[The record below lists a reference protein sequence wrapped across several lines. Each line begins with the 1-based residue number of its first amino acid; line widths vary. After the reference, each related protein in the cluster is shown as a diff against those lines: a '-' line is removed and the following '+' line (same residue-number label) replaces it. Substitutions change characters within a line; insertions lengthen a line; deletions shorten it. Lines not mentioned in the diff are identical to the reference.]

1 MARLRLAIKKDKAL
15 RFLSH
20 LDFARAVRYVVIRAD
35 LPVQYSEGF
44 NPHMKIAF
52 ASALGVGVAAAEE
65 YMDMELAE
73 TVDVE
78 DVKRRMNE
86 KAPEGFAVLEG
97 HYVSDKA
104 PKLMA
109 IANYAEYLLSGPLTE
124 SIEEDVINR
133 RLDVFNKAEEAVYE
147 KYSPKTRK
155 TRYINVKDHVLEP
168 ITAQIDGSDIHL
180 RVRIYQNESGAVKPS
195 QVWEL
200 LARQFD
206 IPVDPTLM
214 LAERTGL
221 WSRQK
226 GENRTLFEMP

>member
-1 MARLRLAIKKDKAL
+1 M
-15 RFLSH
+15 
-20 LDFARAVRYVVIRAD
+20 
-35 LPVQYSEGF
+35 
-44 NPHMKIAF
+44 
-52 ASALGVGVAAAEE
+52 
-65 YMDMELAE
+65 
-73 TVDVE
+73 
-78 DVKRRMNE
+78 
-86 KAPEGFAVLEG
+86 
-97 HYVSDKA
+97 
-104 PKLMA
+104 
-109 IANYAEYLLSGPLTE
+109 
-124 SIEEDVINR
+124 
-133 RLDVFNKAEEAVYE
+133 
-147 KYSPKTRK
+147 
-155 TRYINVKDHVLEP
+155 EP

>member
-65 YMDMELAE
+65 YMDIELAE

-97 HYVSDKA
+97 RYVSDKA

-124 SIEEDVINR
+124 SIEEDVLNR
-133 RLDVFNKAEEAVYE
+133 RLDVFNKAE
-147 KYSPKTRK
+147 
-155 TRYINVKDHVLEP
+155 
-168 ITAQIDGSDIHL
+168 DIHL
-180 RVRIYQNESGAVKPS
+180 RVCIYQNESGAVKPS

>member
-1 MARLRLAIKKDKAL
+1 M
-15 RFLSH
+15 
-20 LDFARAVRYVVIRAD
+20 
-35 LPVQYSEGF
+35 
-44 NPHMKIAF
+44 
-52 ASALGVGVAAAEE
+52 
-65 YMDMELAE
+65 
-73 TVDVE
+73 
-78 DVKRRMNE
+78 
-86 KAPEGFAVLEG
+86 
-97 HYVSDKA
+97 
-104 PKLMA
+104 
-109 IANYAEYLLSGPLTE
+109 
-124 SIEEDVINR
+124 
-133 RLDVFNKAEEAVYE
+133 YE